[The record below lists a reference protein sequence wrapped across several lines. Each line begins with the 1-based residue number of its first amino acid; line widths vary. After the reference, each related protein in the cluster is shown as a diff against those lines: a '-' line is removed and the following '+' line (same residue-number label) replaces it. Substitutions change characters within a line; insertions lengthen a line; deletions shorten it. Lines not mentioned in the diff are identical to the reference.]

1 MAQRFKYTMAAKAL
15 RAGGLVAYPTEAVY
29 GLGCDPHNQDALRA
43 LLALK
48 RRSPAMGLIVI
59 SHSIETALSYIDSPS
74 DELVNKLKSSWP
86 GPNTWIVKVKN
97 LNELVTGGRETVALR
112 VSAHPVCQQLCA
124 AFGDVLVSTS
134 ANVSGKPPATN
145 LLQLRRQFP
154 NGIDHIIGGA
164 LGDSSKPTQI
174 IDSRTD
180 KVLRRG

>member
-1 MAQRFKYTMAAKAL
+1 MAQRFKYSMAAKVL
-15 RAGGLVAYPTEAVY
+15 QAGGLVAYPTEAVY
-29 GLGCDPHNQDALRA
+29 GLGCDPHNHDALRA

-59 SHSIETALSYIDSPS
+59 SHSIDTALNYIDSPS
-74 DELVNKLKSSWP
+74 DELVQKLQDSWP
-86 GPNTWIVKVKN
+86 GPNTWIVKAQN

-154 NGIDHIIGGA
+154 KGIDHIVGGA
-164 LGDSSKPTQI
+164 LGNSSRPTQI
-174 IDSRTD
+174 MDASTGE
-180 KVLRRG
+180 VLRRG